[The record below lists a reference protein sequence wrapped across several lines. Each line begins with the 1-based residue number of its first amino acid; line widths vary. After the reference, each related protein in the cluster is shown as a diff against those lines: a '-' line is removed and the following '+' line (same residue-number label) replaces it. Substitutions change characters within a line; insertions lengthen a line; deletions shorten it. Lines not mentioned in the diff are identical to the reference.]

1 MDKIEENRLW
11 EERERNR
18 PHTRYCMENGC
29 KEEAVIDY
37 NDHGHWVCMY
47 HYDKLNDE
55 FDEEYR

>member
-1 MDKIEENRLW
+1 MESNKENTQVPLF
-11 EERERNR
+11 
-18 PHTRYCMENGC
+18 CMEEGC
-29 KEEAVIDY
+29 IQPAAIDY